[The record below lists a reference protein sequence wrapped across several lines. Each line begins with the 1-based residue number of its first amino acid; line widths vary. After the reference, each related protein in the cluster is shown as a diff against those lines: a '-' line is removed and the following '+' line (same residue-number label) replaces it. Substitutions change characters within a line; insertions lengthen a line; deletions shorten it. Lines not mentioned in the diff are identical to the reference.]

1 MTGSLPAPATGRAPA
16 APRQPALLGPVCEQ
30 LPACIHAAVN
40 AYAKA
45 ACFEGGIPAKDRPD
59 ASLGSETLM
68 SGGP

>member
-1 MTGSLPAPATGRAPA
+1 MATWTPLPPWWNAWRDADGLPAR
-16 APRQPALLGPVCEQ
+16 PRDRTSSCGP
-30 LPACIHAAVN
+30 
-40 AYAKA
+40 KA